1 LKADPDRKGL
11 AMHDKL
17 PLLDAEKE
25 KFDTFLKLPD
35 FDRSLIKNINIK
47 TAQLI
52 TPLFEFSGACTA
64 CGETPY
70 IKTLTQLFGDRL
82 MIANAT
88 GCSSIFGGNLPT
100 APYTV
105 DAEGRGP
112 AWANSLFED
121 NAEFGLGFR
130 LAVDKQED
138 MAKKLVV
145 ALADQLP
152 ERLVEGLA
160 TADQSTESG
169 IREQRARVAELKSLL
184 SSSEAPA
191 AKRLID
197 IADALVD
204 RSIWIIGGDGWA
216 YDIGFG
222 GLDHVLA
229 SGKNVNILVLDTEV
243 YSNTGGQASKST
255 PIGAAAKFA
264 VGGKER
270 AKKDLGL
277 ISLSYGDVYTASV
290 SFGANDAKTVFALQE
305 AASYNGVSLVI
316 GYAHCVTHG
325 YDMSCGLERQ
335 KLAVESGY
343 WPLYRYDP
351 RLRGTEDSPLQMDVK
366 NPTMDLAGFMEAE
379 TRFRITENSNPENYS
394 HLVDAATRHAQR
406 RQEILKRIAEA

>member
-1 LKADPDRKGL
+1 
-11 AMHDKL
+11 MSDKL
-17 PLLDAEKE
+17 PLLEQEKANFE
-25 KFDTFLKLPD
+25 TFLKLPD
-35 FDRSLIKNINIK
+35 FDRAKIKNLNVK

-100 APYTV
+100 APYTT

-130 LAVDKQED
+130 LAVDKQQ
-138 MAKKLVV
+138 ATAQQLLIR
-145 ALADQLP
+145 LADHLP
-152 ERLVEGLA
+152 QRLIEDLA
-160 TADQSTESG
+160 TADQSTENG
-169 IREQRARVAELKSLL
+169 IREQRARVAELKTHLNSLDTPQ
-184 SSSEAPA
+184 SR
-191 AKRLID
+191 RLLD
-197 IADALVD
+197 IADTLVD

-222 GLDHVLA
+222 GLDHVMA
-229 SGKNVNILVLDTEV
+229 SGRNVNILVLDTEV

-255 PIGAAAKFA
+255 PTGAAAKFA

-270 AKKDLGL
+270 PKKDLGL
-277 ISLSYGDVYTASV
+277 IALSYGDIYTASV
-290 SFGANDAKTVFALQE
+290 SFGANDAKTVYALQE
-305 AASYNGVSLVI
+305 AASYNGVSLI
-316 GYAHCVTHG
+316 LGYAHCVAHG
-325 YDMSCGLERQ
+325 FDMACGLDHQ
-335 KLAVESGY
+335 KKAVEAGY

-351 RLRGTEDSPLQMDVK
+351 RLRGSGESPLEMDIK
-366 NPTMDLAGFMEAE
+366 APSMDIGGFMQAE
-379 TRFRITENSNPENYS
+379 TRFRITENANPTHYRQ
-394 HLVDAATRHAQR
+394 LVEAAERDAKRRH
-406 RQEILKRIAEA
+406 ELLKHFGTM